1 MFSLLFFDEYGDEN
15 DDAEREEEEGTDALL
30 VQEFSPFA
38 FAFKTIEIHLQAIRF
53 YRIHFSVIPF
63 LDLVEKKR
71 CRLPPKS
78 SSLR

>member
-38 FAFKTIEIHLQAIRF
+38 FAFKASRLLLLSTYFVPPAATTKKKHK
-53 YRIHFSVIPF
+53 
-63 LDLVEKKR
+63 LVTTTADVFIIAG
-71 CRLPPKS
+71 
-78 SSLR
+78 